1 MKEFLEFNKDGKLN
15 ATVEEDGK
23 DLTFDGTYKLDGSKL
38 TLKLLGEEDK
48 QVLTVISLTKAGLIT
63 TDEKEKKETYI
74 RTGDNK

>member
-1 MKEFLEFNKDGKLN
+1 LEFNKDGKLN